1 MDFVISINNI
11 QIDNNAFIDGH
22 YDFPVILVKQKK
34 IVDDAYGDTSFLK
47 PLTNVINDLRQ
58 LDSAII
64 LKFTL
69 DKTYH
74 LTPGYYVLLLRL
86 LFMLKL
92 LMCMININFVFN
104 FFLFFSDFGFR
115 NNFIYI

>member
-1 MDFVISINNI
+1 MNLVISINNF

-22 YDFPVILVKQKK
+22 YDFPVVLVKQKK
-34 IVDDAYGDTSFLK
+34 NFEEPYCDTSFLK
-47 PLTNVINDLRQ
+47 PLSNIISDLRQ

-74 LTPGYYVLLLRL
+74 LTPG
-86 LFMLKL
+86 
-92 LMCMININFVFN
+92 I
-104 FFLFFSDFGFR
+104 
-115 NNFIYI
+115 